1 MIAQVSDVGYIW
13 IYGIY
18 DVLERHFGDIG
29 MEGPREPFF
38 VNEETWG
45 FL

>member
-1 MIAQVSDVGYIW
+1 MIAQVSDVGYMV
-13 IYGIY
+13 Y
-18 DVLERHFGDIG
+18 DVYERLFGDIG